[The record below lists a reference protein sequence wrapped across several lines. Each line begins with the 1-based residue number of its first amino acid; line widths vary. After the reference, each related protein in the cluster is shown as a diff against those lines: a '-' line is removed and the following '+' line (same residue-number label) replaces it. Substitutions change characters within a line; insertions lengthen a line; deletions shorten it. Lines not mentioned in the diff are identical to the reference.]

1 MPMSLRAA
9 FGPAAETEDEGEVE
23 EPMEVEEEPKADVAA
38 PKGAKEALR
47 SPALD
52 VGVVVT

>member
-1 MPMSLRAA
+1 MSLRAA
-9 FGPAAETEDEGEVE
+9 FGPVAETEDEGEVE
-23 EPMEVEEEPKADVAA
+23 EPMEVEEEPKVDVAA